1 MTNCNSGKVG
11 FSKLKNRKVIADFTG
26 GEITSDAGCLLI
38 REIDKK
44 LKITES
50 IAPVIQDKRDSSKV
64 KHTTLSLLRQR
75 VYGVI
80 QGHEDLNDHHTLR
93 HDTAMQTAVSVD
105 ATLSSS
111 ATLCRFENSID
122 REDLVNMSKQLVEL
136 FIASFKHPPKE
147 LILDFD
153 ATDDTLYGEQE
164 GSYYHGYY
172 KSHCYL
178 PLHVYCGKDLLV
190 NYLRTS
196 NLDPAKHTL
205 AILKLLVVRIR
216 QSFPKV
222 KIIFRADSGFCR
234 DKIMRWCEKQGV
246 QYITGMSSNNRVK
259 SYIKTWLSQ
268 ASQAFEETQEK
279 QRIFHEFT
287 YAAKTWKH
295 LGRRVILKAEHT
307 SKGANPRHIITNIA
321 GDPQELYDTLYCA
334 RGDMENR
341 IKESQLDLFS
351 DRTSCSAFLANQYRL
366 LISAIAYVL
375 INEVRK
381 HALAGTKLAS
391 STCGTIR
398 LKLFKIGA
406 VITKNTRSIKLHLS
420 SSYPYQDLFK
430 YAVARLCA
438 G

>member
-1 MTNCNSGKVG
+1 ME
-11 FSKLKNRKVIADFTG
+11 FSKLKRRKVIADFTG

-38 REIDKK
+38 REIDNK

-50 IAPVIQDKRDSSKV
+50 IAPVIKDKRDASKV
-64 KHTTLSLLRQR
+64 QHPILSLIRQR
-75 VYGVI
+75 IYAMI
-80 QGHEDLNDHHTLR
+80 QGYEDLNDQQTLR

-105 ATLSSS
+105 SCLSSS
-111 ATLCRFENSID
+111 STLCRFENSID
-122 REDLVNMSKQLVEL
+122 REDLVNMSKQIVEL
-136 FIASFKHPPKE
+136 FIASFKRPPKE

-153 ATDDTLYGEQE
+153 ATDDTLYGDQE

-178 PLHVYCGKDLLV
+178 PLHVYCGKELLV

-216 QSFPKV
+216 KAFPKV

-234 DKIMRWCEKQGV
+234 DKIMRWCEKYGV

-259 SYIKTWLSQ
+259 AYGKTWLSQ
-268 ASQAFEETQEK
+268 AAQAFEATKEK
-279 QRIFHEFT
+279 QRLFHEFT

-307 SKGANPRHIITNIA
+307 SKGSNPRHIITNIA
-321 GDPQELYDTLYCA
+321 GDPQELYDKLYCA

-366 LISAIAYVL
+366 LVSAISYVL
-375 INEVRK
+375 INEIRK
-381 HALAGTKLAS
+381 TALAGTKLAGA
-391 STCGTIR
+391 TCGTIR

-406 VITKNTRSIKLHLS
+406 VITKNTRKIKLHLS
-420 SSYPYQDLFK
+420 SSYPDQDLFK

>member
-1 MTNCNSGKVG
+1 MDKME
-11 FSKLKNRKVIADFTG
+11 FSKLKGRKVIADFTG

-38 REIDKK
+38 KEIDNK
-44 LKITES
+44 LKITQT
-50 IAPVIQDKRDSSKV
+50 IATAINDKRNSSKV
-64 KHTTLSLLRQR
+64 KHKTLSLVRQR
-75 VYGVI
+75 VYAMI
-80 QGHEDLNDHHTLR
+80 QGYEDLNDHHTLR
-93 HDTAMQTAVSVD
+93 HDTAMQTAVAVD
-105 ATLSSS
+105 NSLSSS
-111 ATLCRFENSID
+111 STLCRFENSID

-136 FIASFKHPPKE
+136 FIASFKRSPKE

-153 ATDDTLYGEQE
+153 ATDDTLYGNQE

-172 KSHCYL
+172 RSYCYL
-178 PLHVYCGKDLLV
+178 PLHVYCGKELLV

-205 AILKLLVVRIR
+205 AILKLLIVRIR
-216 QSFPKV
+216 QAFPKV

-234 DKIMRWCEKQGV
+234 DKIMRWCEQHDV

-259 SYIKTWLSQ
+259 AYGKTWLSQ
-268 ASQAFEETQEK
+268 AAQVFEATKEK
-279 QRIFHEFT
+279 QRLFHEFT

-307 SKGANPRHIITNIA
+307 SKGSNPRHIITNIE
-321 GDPQELYDTLYCA
+321 GDPQALYDKLYCA

-351 DRTSCSAFLANQYRL
+351 DRTSCNALYANQYRL
-366 LISAIAYVL
+366 LVSAIGYVL

-391 STCGTIR
+391 ATCGTIR

-406 VITKNTRSIKLHLS
+406 LITKNTRKIKLHLS
-420 SSYPYQDLFK
+420 SSYPDQDLFK